1 MALLRDLILKK
12 RRTDIGTII
21 FMVREVESTIK
32 QIAVIRFQRSEDAYV
47 MQRNRLLA
55 GGLSKRQNN
64 ETEVST
70 SICSTGSRSISCRLS
85 AAAVQIV
92 EVSKDTPALFQPMHH
107 SAYFEFVMDG
117 VSKIKMRQN

>member
-1 MALLRDLILKK
+1 
-12 RRTDIGTII
+12 
-21 FMVREVESTIK
+21 MVHEVESTIK

-85 AAAVQIV
+85 AAAVQIGSKLRYPSPFPNNASLN
-92 EVSKDTPALFQPMHH
+92 EV
-107 SAYFEFVMDG
+107 
-117 VSKIKMRQN
+117 